1 MAEIKSL
8 LDGVIEQEIQNV
20 EALSS
25 GSDEKSKAI
34 QNLATLHKLRI
45 EEIKAETEAEEK
57 RERRVMDSEQR
68 KAELALKEKQA
79 TQQETQHQAELSIK
93 ERQVDSAEAERKMKD
108 EQFKAELAL
117 KKRQADG
124 DTAEHKLK
132 EKQSETEYKHKGAEL
147 ALKERELDS
156 KDADRTQE
164 GELQKRQARDQ
175 MIDRCVRTGVAVG
188 ELVLPLVFYG
198 IWMNKGFKF
207 EETGSFTS
215 TTFKNLLNR
224 FRPTK

>member
-8 LDGVIEQEIQNV
+8 LDGVIETEIQNLGS
-20 EALSS
+20 LSS

-132 EKQSETEYKHKGAEL
+132 EKQSETESGHKGAEL

-175 MIDRCVRTGVAVG
+175 MVDRCVRAGVAVG

>member
-8 LDGVIEQEIQNV
+8 LDGMIEKEIHNMDV
-20 EALSS
+20 LAS

-45 EEIKAETEAEEK
+45 EEIKAETEADEK
-57 RERRVMDSEQR
+57 RERRAMDSEQR

-79 TQQETQHQAELSIK
+79 TQQETQQQAELSIK
-93 ERQVDSAEAERKMKD
+93 QRQVDGAEADRKLKD
-108 EQFKAELAL
+108 EQFKAELTL
-117 KKRQADG
+117 KQRQVDG

-132 EKQSETEYKHKGAEL
+132 EKQTEADSEHRGAEL

-156 KDADRTQE
+156 KDADRIRE
-164 GELQKRQARDQ
+164 EELQVRQTRDQ
-175 MIDRCVRTGVAVG
+175 VIDLCVKTGVEVG
-188 ELVLPLVFYG
+188 KLVLPLVFYG

-215 TTFKNLLNR
+215 TTFKNLLSR

>member
-79 TQQETQHQAELSIK
+79 TQHQAELSIK

-132 EKQSETEYKHKGAEL
+132 EKQSEAESQHKGAEL
-147 ALKERELDS
+147 VLKELELDS

-175 MIDRCVRTGVAVG
+175 MVDRCVRAGVAVG

>member
-1 MAEIKSL
+1 MADIQSL
-8 LDGVIEQEIQNV
+8 LDGVIETEIQNLGS
-20 EALSS
+20 LSS

-45 EEIKAETEAEEK
+45 EEIKAGTDADEK
-57 RERRVMDSEQR
+57 RERRKMDSEQR
-68 KAELALKEKQA
+68 KAELVLKEKQA
-79 TQQETQHQAELSIK
+79 TQQENQQQAELTIK
-93 ERQVDSAEAERKMKD
+93 TRQADGADKDREMKD

-117 KKRQADG
+117 KERQIKG

-132 EKQSETEYKHKGAEL
+132 EKQAEVDIKHKDAEL
-147 ALKERELDS
+147 TLKERELDG
-156 KDADRTQE
+156 KEADRDREETF
-164 GELQKRQARDQ
+164 QKRQAMDQ

-198 IWMNKGFKF
+198 IWMNRGFKF

>member
-1 MAEIKSL
+1 MADIQSL
-8 LDGVIEQEIQNV
+8 LDGVIETEIQNL
-20 EALSS
+20 ESLSS

-45 EEIKAETEAEEK
+45 EEIKAGTDADEK
-57 RERRVMDSEQR
+57 RERRKMDSEQR
-68 KAELALKEKQA
+68 KAEL
-79 TQQETQHQAELSIK
+79 T
-93 ERQVDSAEAERKMKD
+93 
-108 EQFKAELAL
+108 
-117 KKRQADG
+117 
-124 DTAEHKLK
+124 
-132 EKQSETEYKHKGAEL
+132 
-147 ALKERELDS
+147 LKERELDS
-156 KDADRTQE
+156 KAADRDRE
-164 GELQKRQARDQ
+164 EMFQKRQAMDQ

>member
-25 GSDEKSKAI
+25 GDEKSKAI

-45 EEIKAETEAEEK
+45 EEIKAQTEAEEK

-79 TQQETQHQAELSIK
+79 THQETQQQAELSIK
-93 ERQVDSAEAERKMKD
+93 ERQVDGAEADRKLKD

-117 KKRQADG
+117 KQRQVDG

-132 EKQSETEYKHKGAEL
+132 EKQSEADSEHKGAEL

-175 MIDRCVRTGVAVG
+175 MVDRCVRTGVAVG

-224 FRPTK
+224 FRPTR

>member
-8 LDGVIEQEIQNV
+8 LDGVIETEIKSLRS
-20 EALSS
+20 LSS

-68 KAELALKEKQA
+68 KAELTLKEKQA
-79 TQQETQHQAELSIK
+79 TQQETQQQAELSIK
-93 ERQVDSAEAERKMKD
+93 QRQVDGAEADRKLKD

-117 KKRQADG
+117 KQRQVEG

-132 EKQSETEYKHKGAEL
+132 EKQTEADSEHKGAEL
-147 ALKERELDS
+147 ALKERELNS
-156 KDADRTQE
+156 KDADRAQE
-164 GELQKRQARDQ
+164 EELQKRQARDQ
-175 MIDRCVRTGVAVG
+175 MVDRCVRTGVAVG

>member
-25 GSDEKSKAI
+25 GTDEKSKAI

-57 RERRVMDSEQR
+57 HERRVMDSEQR
-68 KAELALKEKQA
+68 KAELTLKEKQA
-79 TQQETQHQAELSIK
+79 TQQETQQQAELSIK
-93 ERQVDSAEAERKMKD
+93 QRQVDGAEADRKLKD

-117 KKRQADG
+117 KQRQVEG

-132 EKQSETEYKHKGAEL
+132 EKQTEADSKHKGAEL
-147 ALKERELDS
+147 ALKERELNS
-156 KDADRTQE
+156 KDADRAQE
-164 GELQKRQARDQ
+164 EELQKRQARDQ
-175 MIDRCVRTGVAVG
+175 MVDRCVRTGVAVG

>member
-25 GSDEKSKAI
+25 GTDEKSKAI

-93 ERQVDSAEAERKMKD
+93 ERQVDSAE
-108 EQFKAELAL
+108 QN
-117 KKRQADG
+117 
-124 DTAEHKLK
+124 
-132 EKQSETEYKHKGAEL
+132 
-147 ALKERELDS
+147 
-156 KDADRTQE
+156 
-164 GELQKRQARDQ
+164 
-175 MIDRCVRTGVAVG
+175 VR
-188 ELVLPLVFYG
+188 
-198 IWMNKGFKF
+198 
-207 EETGSFTS
+207 
-215 TTFKNLLNR
+215 
-224 FRPTK
+224 

>member
-25 GSDEKSKAI
+25 GTDEKSKAI

-132 EKQSETEYKHKGAEL
+132 EKQSETESKHKGAEL

-156 KDADRTQE
+156 KDGAYEHGGDQRE
-164 GELQKRQARDQ
+164 YARPCGNQ
-175 MIDRCVRTGVAVG
+175 HGHLRRIQRRR
-188 ELVLPLVFYG
+188 
-198 IWMNKGFKF
+198 
-207 EETGSFTS
+207 
-215 TTFKNLLNR
+215 R
-224 FRPTK
+224 FRSNCGYAGAYGSGLDHHYPDR

>member
-8 LDGVIEQEIQNV
+8 LDGVIEREIRNM
-20 EALSS
+20 ESLAS
-25 GSDEKSKAI
+25 GSDEKSSAI
-34 QNLATLHKLRI
+34 RDIATLHKLRI

-68 KAELALKEKQA
+68 KAELTLKEKQA
-79 TQQETQHQAELSIK
+79 TQQETQQQAELSIK
-93 ERQVDSAEAERKMKD
+93 QRQVDGAEADRKLKD

-117 KKRQADG
+117 KQRQVEG

-132 EKQSETEYKHKGAEL
+132 EKQTEADSKHKGAEL
-147 ALKERELDS
+147 SLKERELNS
-156 KDADRTQE
+156 KDADRAQE
-164 GELQKRQARDQ
+164 EELQKRQARDQ
-175 MIDRCVRTGVAVG
+175 MVDRCVRTGVAVG

>member
-1 MAEIKSL
+1 M
-8 LDGVIEQEIQNV
+8 DV
-20 EALSS
+20 
-25 GSDEKSKAI
+25 GSW
-34 QNLATLHKLRI
+34 LCL
-45 EEIKAETEAEEK
+45 
-57 RERRVMDSEQR
+57 
-68 KAELALKEKQA
+68 
-79 TQQETQHQAELSIK
+79 QHQAELSIK

-132 EKQSETEYKHKGAEL
+132 EKQSETESGHKGAEL

-175 MIDRCVRTGVAVG
+175 MVDRCVRAGVAVG
-188 ELVLPLVFYG
+188 ELVLPFGILRHLDEQGFQVRGNRFVHVDHIQELAESLQTHEVKGKATKAERARRFHALFVFA
-198 IWMNKGFKF
+198 ISTAHFMRKKS
-207 EETGSFTS
+207 SFTS
-215 TTFKNLLNR
+215 TISQEWSIILYNTSGLHQEVMKSA
-224 FRPTK
+224 

>member
-25 GSDEKSKAI
+25 GTDEKSKAI

-79 TQQETQHQAELSIK
+79 TQHQAELSIK

-132 EKQSETEYKHKGAEL
+132 EKQSETESKHKGAEL

-175 MIDRCVRTGVAVG
+175 MVDRCVRAGVAVG

>member
-8 LDGVIEQEIQNV
+8 LDGVIEREIRNM
-20 EALSS
+20 ESLAS
-25 GSDEKSKAI
+25 GSDEKSSAI
-34 QNLATLHKLRI
+34 RDIATLHKLRI

-79 TQQETQHQAELSIK
+79 TQQETQQQAELSIK
-93 ERQVDSAEAERKMKD
+93 QRQVDGAEADRKLKD

-117 KKRQADG
+117 KQRQVEG

-132 EKQSETEYKHKGAEL
+132 EKQTEADSEHKGAEL
-147 ALKERELDS
+147 ALKERELNS
-156 KDADRTQE
+156 KDADRAQE
-164 GELQKRQARDQ
+164 EELQKRQARDQ
-175 MIDRCVRTGVAVG
+175 MVDRCVRTGVAVG

-198 IWMNKGFKF
+198 IWMNRGFKF

>member
-1 MAEIKSL
+1 MSDIQSL
-8 LDGVIEQEIQNV
+8 LDGVIETEIQNLGS
-20 EALSS
+20 LSS

-45 EEIKAETEAEEK
+45 EEIKAGTDADEK
-57 RERRVMDSEQR
+57 RERRKMDSEQR
-68 KAELALKEKQA
+68 KAEL
-79 TQQETQHQAELSIK
+79 
-93 ERQVDSAEAERKMKD
+93 DG
-108 EQFKAELAL
+108 
-117 KKRQADG
+117 KK
-124 DTAEHKLK
+124 
-132 EKQSETEYKHKGAEL
+132 
-147 ALKERELDS
+147 
-156 KDADRTQE
+156 ADRDQE
-164 GELQKRQARDQ
+164 ETFQKRQAMDQ

-198 IWMNKGFKF
+198 IWMNRGFKF

>member
-1 MAEIKSL
+1 M
-8 LDGVIEQEIQNV
+8 
-20 EALSS
+20 
-25 GSDEKSKAI
+25 
-34 QNLATLHKLRI
+34 
-45 EEIKAETEAEEK
+45 
-57 RERRVMDSEQR
+57 
-68 KAELALKEKQA
+68 KEKQA
-79 TQQETQHQAELSIK
+79 TQQETQQQAELSIK
-93 ERQVDSAEAERKMKD
+93 QRQVDGAEADRKLKD

-117 KKRQADG
+117 KQRQVEG

-132 EKQSETEYKHKGAEL
+132 EKQTEADSKHKGAEL
-147 ALKERELDS
+147 ALKERELNS
-156 KDADRTQE
+156 KDADRAQE
-164 GELQKRQARDQ
+164 EELQKRQARDQ
-175 MIDRCVRTGVAVG
+175 MVDRCVRTGVAVG

>member
-25 GSDEKSKAI
+25 GTDEKSKAI

-45 EEIKAETEAEEK
+45 EEIKTETEAEEK

-68 KAELALKEKQA
+68 K
-79 TQQETQHQAELSIK
+79 
-93 ERQVDSAEAERKMKD
+93 
-108 EQFKAELAL
+108 
-117 KKRQADG
+117 
-124 DTAEHKLK
+124 
-132 EKQSETEYKHKGAEL
+132 AEL

-175 MIDRCVRTGVAVG
+175 MVDRCVRAGVAVG

>member
-1 MAEIKSL
+1 MADIQSL
-8 LDGVIEQEIQNV
+8 LDGVIETEIQNLRS
-20 EALSS
+20 LSS

-45 EEIKAETEAEEK
+45 EEIKAETDADEK
-57 RERRVMDSEQR
+57 RERREMDGKQR
-68 KAELALKEKQA
+68 KDEL
-79 TQQETQHQAELSIK
+79 T
-93 ERQVDSAEAERKMKD
+93 
-108 EQFKAELAL
+108 
-117 KKRQADG
+117 
-124 DTAEHKLK
+124 
-132 EKQSETEYKHKGAEL
+132 
-147 ALKERELDS
+147 LKERELDS
-156 KDADRTQE
+156 KEADRDREETF
-164 GELQKRQARDQ
+164 QKRQAIDQ

>member
-1 MAEIKSL
+1 MADIQSL
-8 LDGVIEQEIQNV
+8 LDGVIETEIQNLGS
-20 EALSS
+20 LSS

-79 TQQETQHQAELSIK
+79 TQHQAELSIK

-132 EKQSETEYKHKGAEL
+132 EKQSETESGHKGAEL

-175 MIDRCVRTGVAVG
+175 MVDRCVRAGVAVG

>member
-25 GSDEKSKAI
+25 GTDEKSKAI

-57 RERRVMDSEQR
+57 RERRVMDSEQH

-132 EKQSETEYKHKGAEL
+132 EKQSETESGHKGAEL

-175 MIDRCVRTGVAVG
+175 MVDRCVRAGVAVG

>member
-68 KAELALKEKQA
+68 KAELALKEMQA

-132 EKQSETEYKHKGAEL
+132 EKQSETESGHKGAEL

-175 MIDRCVRTGVAVG
+175 MVDRCVRAGVAVG

>member
-25 GSDEKSKAI
+25 GTDEKSKAI

-57 RERRVMDSEQR
+57 HERRVMDSEQR
-68 KAELALKEKQA
+68 KAELTLKEKQTEA
-79 TQQETQHQAELSIK
+79 
-93 ERQVDSAEAERKMKD
+93 DS
-108 EQFKAELAL
+108 
-117 KKRQADG
+117 
-124 DTAEHKLK
+124 
-132 EKQSETEYKHKGAEL
+132 KHKGAEL
-147 ALKERELDS
+147 ALKERELNS
-156 KDADRTQE
+156 KDADRAQE
-164 GELQKRQARDQ
+164 EELQKRQARDQ
-175 MIDRCVRTGVAVG
+175 MVDRCVRTGVAVG

>member
-132 EKQSETEYKHKGAEL
+132 EKQTEADSKHKGAEL
-147 ALKERELDS
+147 ALKERELNS
-156 KDADRTQE
+156 KDADRAQE
-164 GELQKRQARDQ
+164 EELQKRQARDQ
-175 MIDRCVRTGVAVG
+175 MVDRCVRTGVAVG

>member
-8 LDGVIEQEIQNV
+8 LDGVIEREIRNM
-20 EALSS
+20 ESLAS
-25 GSDEKSKAI
+25 GSDEKSSAI
-34 QNLATLHKLRI
+34 RDIATLHKLRI

-68 KAELALKEKQA
+68 KAELTLKEKQA
-79 TQQETQHQAELSIK
+79 TQQETQQQAELSIK
-93 ERQVDSAEAERKMKD
+93 QRQVDGAEADRKLKD

-117 KKRQADG
+117 KQRQVEG

-132 EKQSETEYKHKGAEL
+132 EKQTEADSEHKGAEL
-147 ALKERELDS
+147 ALKERELNS
-156 KDADRTQE
+156 KDADRAQE
-164 GELQKRQARDQ
+164 EELQKRQARDQ
-175 MIDRCVRTGVAVG
+175 MVDRCVRTGVAVG